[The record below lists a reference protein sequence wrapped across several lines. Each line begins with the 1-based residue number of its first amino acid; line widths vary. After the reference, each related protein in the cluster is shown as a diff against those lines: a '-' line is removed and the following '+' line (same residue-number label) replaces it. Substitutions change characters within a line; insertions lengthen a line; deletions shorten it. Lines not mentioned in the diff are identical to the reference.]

1 MRAVQPAGKVLQ
13 SCPKSGRFTK
23 SSCCTSLEDVKSCCR
38 LLFPLELCFAV
49 NVTPCTGEN
58 FVFCFGKNKHK
69 PPKKFFPSRNCMKS
83 VKSGKSKAG
92 KCLHGFAL
100 LPAAKEKP
108 VT

>member
-1 MRAVQPAGKVLQ
+1 M
-13 SCPKSGRFTK
+13 
-23 SSCCTSLEDVKSCCR
+23 
-38 LLFPLELCFAV
+38 
-49 NVTPCTGEN
+49 
-58 FVFCFGKNKHK
+58 FCFGKNKHK